1 MKEIVVAVPDGK
13 RAEWVNGVLTLID
26 DAVKATKDERPVMER
41 IKTFEDACDEVGILA
56 ERGNEG
62 LATLLADY
70 YSNADNIKTKGMLAY
85 MKLCLIAAA
94 LNEGWEPHFTTDE
107 YRWYPWFT
115 LWTKE
120 ELADMTEEWK
130 QEHKLW
136 LWGGTSDDGL
146 ACGLACAGSY
156 DAGSNSNAAISALIS
171 VKSKELAD
179 YFGNQFIDIWADY
192 VGPFNRK
199 ESEE

>member
-13 RAEWVNGVLTLID
+13 RAEWVNGVLTLVD
-26 DAVKATKDERPVMER
+26 DVVKATKDERPVMER
-41 IKTFEDACDEVGILA
+41 IKTFEDACDELGDEHPLVKEYWGVV
-56 ERGNEG
+56 
-62 LATLLADY
+62 
-70 YSNADNIKTKGMLAY
+70 NINLDITQDLISY
-85 MKLCLIAAA
+85 LKLRIICTA
-94 LNEGWEPHFTTDE
+94 LNEGWEPQFSGGE

-120 ELADMTEEWK
+120 ELTDKTEEWK

-136 LWGGTSDDGL
+136 VWGGPLDDVS
-146 ACGLACAGSY
+146 ACGIACAGSY

-179 YFGNQFIDIWADY
+179 YFGNQFIDIWAYY